1 MYGENNC
8 VISDWKR
15 KILKLV
21 SIFLGAHIDS
31 PRIDVKQNPLYEAGE
46 FAYLDTHYYG
56 GIKKI
61 PVGGIAAG
69 DTWCCGTQRWYKTG
83 NCNR

>member
-1 MYGENNC
+1 MENDC
-8 VISDWKR
+8 VIYRWKR
-15 KILKLV
+15 NIETGLN
-21 SIFLGAHIDS
+21 ILGAHIDS

-56 GIKKI
+56 GIKKYQWVLPLAI
-61 PVGGIAAG
+61 HGVVVRK
-69 DTWCCGTQRWYKTG
+69 DGTKTG